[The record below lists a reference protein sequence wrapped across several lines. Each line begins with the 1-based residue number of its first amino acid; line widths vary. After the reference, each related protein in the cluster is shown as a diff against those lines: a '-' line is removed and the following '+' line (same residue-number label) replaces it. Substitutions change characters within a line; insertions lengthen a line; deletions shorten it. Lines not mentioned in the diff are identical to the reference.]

1 MVIYVA
7 GIESIDRTY
16 YEAALI
22 DGAGYWQRT
31 FKITFPLML
40 PSIIVNIFLSI
51 SGAFKTFEIPY
62 LMTRGGPGDSTNL
75 IAYNI
80 CVIVMCIAI
89 FQIRAMKR
97 KEVEA

>member
-51 SGAFKTFEIPY
+51 SGLLRRLKFHI
-62 LMTRGGPGDSTNL
+62 
-75 IAYNI
+75 
-80 CVIVMCIAI
+80 
-89 FQIRAMKR
+89 
-97 KEVEA
+97 